1 MKIPLVNIDT
11 TYNPV
16 DIIDILTQRLTNLLS
31 SIHIIFRQYRIK
43 LFGTAYTNTLI
54 GFVPSSSNCFQSL
67 TTFFILC
74 I

>member
-31 SIHIIFRQYRIK
+31 SIHIIFRPI
-43 LFGTAYTNTLI
+43 
-54 GFVPSSSNCFQSL
+54 
-67 TTFFILC
+67 
-74 I
+74 